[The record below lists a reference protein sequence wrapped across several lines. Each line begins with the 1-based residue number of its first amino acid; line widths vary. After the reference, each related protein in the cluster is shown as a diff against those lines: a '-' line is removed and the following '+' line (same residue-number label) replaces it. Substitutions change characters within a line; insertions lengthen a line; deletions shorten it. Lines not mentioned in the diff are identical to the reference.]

1 MEISPKLATA
11 GAGVGTGSALAIVL
25 VWLLGLAGIQM
36 PTEVAMA
43 LSSILATLLG
53 GWLGW
58 LVPHRASELPS

>member
-58 LVPHRASELPS
+58 LVPHSVPELPS